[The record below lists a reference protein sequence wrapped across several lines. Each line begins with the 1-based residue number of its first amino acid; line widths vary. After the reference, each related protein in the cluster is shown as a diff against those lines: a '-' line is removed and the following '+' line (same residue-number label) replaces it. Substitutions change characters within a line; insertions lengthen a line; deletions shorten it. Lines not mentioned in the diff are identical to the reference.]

1 MAPKLL
7 SLAAVKAQAAAEK
20 AGAWFENPYGGRFLV
35 RYHRNAD
42 YNRRREAFVAEE
54 RAALKLRADDELPI
68 EARNRC
74 VVKAM
79 FGTLLGD
86 WADLVGDDGV
96 TPLEFTLE
104 NALALLLVDVDLAD
118 AILEF
123 SLKRGHFLAEKV
135 AQVVSD

>member
-1 MAPKLL
+1 MASKLL

-20 AGAWFENPYGGRFLV
+20 AGAWFENVYGGRFLV

-42 YNRRREAFVAEE
+42 YNRRREEFVAEE
-54 RAALKLRADDELPI
+54 RAALKLKADDELPVA
-68 EARNRC
+68 ARNRA

-79 FGTLLGD
+79 FGTILGD
-86 WADLVGDDGV
+86 WSDLVGEDGA
-96 TPLEFTLE
+96 TPLEFNLE

-123 SLKRGHFLAEKV
+123 SIRRGNFVAEKV
-135 AQVVSD
+135 SQAVSD